1 MLFRYCLPFGL
12 TYAARSYTCVLP
24 FTFRIRAAA
33 SHRGSDVARRVASP
47 RVALRARVR
56 FTYYHRRNARE
67 NNKYNYHKPAGAV
80 RSRNALAKCTSHE
93 AALGTVARTITLR
106 VIIKGCGR
114 KLHIYRDH
122 YLSSMLQR
130 CIENLLRV

>member
-1 MLFRYCLPFGL
+1 MRHAVTPACC
-12 TYAARSYTCVLP
+12 RSRLEYERP
-24 FTFRIRAAA
+24 RRIAGQT
-33 SHRGSDVARRVASP
+33 SRVASR
-47 RVALRARVR
+47 RVALRVRVR

-67 NNKYNYHKPAGAV
+67 DYKYNYYKPAGAV

-93 AALGTVARTITLR
+93 AALGTVAHTRITLR

-114 KLHIYRDH
+114 KLHTRKLYARIYWDH

-130 CIENLLRV
+130 CIENLLRVCV

>member
-1 MLFRYCLPFGL
+1 MRHAVTPACCRLEYERP
-12 TYAARSYTCVLP
+12 R
-24 FTFRIRAAA
+24 RIADQT
-33 SHRGSDVARRVASP
+33 SRVASR

-56 FTYYHRRNARE
+56 FTYYHRNNARE
-67 NNKYNYHKPAGAV
+67 DNKYNYYKPAGAV

-93 AALGTVARTITLR
+93 AALGTVARTRITLR

-130 CIENLLRV
+130 CIENLL